1 MTRSRLFGLSVVAG
15 ALGAGC
21 FDFPVD
27 EWDGNYRRSAPVE
40 REIRYV
46 RDPATPA
53 TTREVYYVGP
63 TNITYT
69 ESAYPHP
76 VGPGYYYGGP
86 AYYGTGYYGN
96 GAYDRCYDRG
106 YGYGSGYGV
115 QLRGS
120 GSGRHY
126 SWNGSLAWG
135 GGSYSGG
142 CSGPY
147 GSTYSSGS
155 SSGLGVYG
163 SNVEPSRFS
172 TYR

>member
-1 MTRSRLFGLSVVAG
+1 MTRSRLFGLAVLAG

-27 EWDGNYRRSAPVE
+27 EWDAGYRRREPVGRPVE
-40 REIRYV
+40 REVRYV
-46 RDPATPA
+46 QEPAA
-53 TTREVYYVGP
+53 AAATREVYYVGP
-63 TNITYT
+63 TNITYS
-69 ESAYPHP
+69 EGYAYPYAG
-76 VGPGYYYGGP
+76 GPGYYYGGP
-86 AYYGTGYYGN
+86 ATYGGG
-96 GAYDRCYDRG
+96 GYDRCYDRG
-106 YGYGSGYGV
+106 YGYGLRV
-115 QLRGS
+115 RGS
-120 GSGRHY
+120 GSGKHY
-126 SWNGSLAWG
+126 SWDGTLTWG